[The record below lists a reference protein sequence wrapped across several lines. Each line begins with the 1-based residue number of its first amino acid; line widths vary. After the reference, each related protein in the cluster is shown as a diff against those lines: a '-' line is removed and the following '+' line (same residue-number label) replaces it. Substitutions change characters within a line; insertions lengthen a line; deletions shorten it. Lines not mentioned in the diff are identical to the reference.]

1 MYAERYFLHVSFR
14 LQAFA
19 AFRQSFFLT
28 TAGSPEEKDSKKK
41 KVMGGGDFALK
52 CRNVVCIKPET
63 LTNSK
68 DFSVM

>member
-41 KVMGGGDFALK
+41 KVMGGNLLSTAG
-52 CRNVVCIKPET
+52 T
-63 LTNSK
+63 LY
-68 DFSVM
+68 V